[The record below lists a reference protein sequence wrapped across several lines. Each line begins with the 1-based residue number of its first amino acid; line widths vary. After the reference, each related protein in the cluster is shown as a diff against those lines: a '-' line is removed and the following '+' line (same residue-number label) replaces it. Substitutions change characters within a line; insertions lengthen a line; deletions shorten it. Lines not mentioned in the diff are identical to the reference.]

1 MTRWN
6 PHPEL
11 LVSKAAAGYLARQPD
26 TVLTQKQVLRALQ
39 IPHDVH
45 GRVPDGLTVAQLRA
59 LFTAPPDWLLAQHRG
74 LEAKGVATARHEVRL
89 PDDPVA
95 APTSGARRGPGA
107 GADPQAPA
115 VQQRTPARPGIR
127 PDARQ
132 QVTAATRPTPPGPAS
147 AARTPQRA
155 MPARPAREGAASPR
169 GPRHAR
175 HPPGPPPGRSD
186 HAPRPRGHGIR
197 RARAAAAVRPAQHRA
212 GAAGDPARP
221 EERDAHRGGT
231 ASAPHTDP
239 RGTAPTRSAP
249 PPESEPQPRPQPAA
263 PAPSQ
268 GGPRVRSAPQV
279 PPVPPQPSGQE
290 PPTAGIRP
298 ESARRPE
305 RPQPTRPS
313 LIPVF
318 REPTV

>member
-95 APTSGARRGPGA
+95 AAAAGARRGPGA

-155 MPARPAREGAASPR
+155 MPARPAREGAASPA
-169 GPRHAR
+169 GTSPRA
-175 HPPGPPPGRSD
+175 
-186 HAPRPRGHGIR
+186 
-197 RARAAAAVRPAQHRA
+197 
-212 GAAGDPARP
+212 
-221 EERDAHRGGT
+221 T
-231 ASAPHTDP
+231 
-239 RGTAPTRSAP
+239 PT
-249 PPESEPQPRPQPAA
+249 
-263 PAPSQ
+263 
-268 GGPRVRSAPQV
+268 
-279 PPVPPQPSGQE
+279 
-290 PPTAGIRP
+290 
-298 ESARRPE
+298 
-305 RPQPTRPS
+305 
-313 LIPVF
+313 
-318 REPTV
+318 